1 MSDKSN
7 HQGRAYEYAWCLAL
21 EQKLSV
27 FKKVI
32 VDKQNGFNACY
43 RAYESLEKSLQER
56 YLESAKQGVLLLL
69 DCEPLLS
76 EVIGSSQNGITLSLQ
91 KDKLGEIGDIRDI
104 LIYFDRFCIGLSIK
118 HNHDALKHSRLSKN
132 LDFGGKW
139 LGVGVSQNYKDTIK
153 PLFERLENAKK
164 EGMLWRDFPNKE
176 QEIYAPLLQAFK
188 KEVLRIDENKK
199 NKVPQKMVE
208 YLLGKYDFYKAI
220 LLEREQKTKLEAYHF
235 HNTLN
240 RSVKNKPKRIIPLSK
255 LPTRMIYFDFKPK
268 SFNTLELVLD
278 EGWSFSLRIHNAS
291 SRVEPSL
298 KFDIKLLSKPESVAV
313 FIVGFLGKQ
322 KSSILIK
329 Y

>member
-7 HQGRAYEYAWCLAL
+7 NQGRAYEYAWCLAL

-43 RAYESLEKSLQER
+43 KAYENLEKSLQDH
-56 YLESAKQGVLLLL
+56 YLESAKQGVSLLL

-76 EVIGSSQNGITLSLQ
+76 EVIGSSQNEITLSLQ

-104 LIYFDRFCIGLSIK
+104 LIYFDKFCIGLSIK
-118 HNHDALKHSRLSKN
+118 HNHDAVKHSRLSKD
-132 LDFGGKW
+132 LDFGEKW

-176 QEIYAPLLQAFK
+176 QEIYTPLLQAFK

-208 YLLGKYDFYKAI
+208 YLARQIRFLQSDFVRK
-220 LLEREQKTKLEAYHF
+220 RTK
-235 HNTLN
+235 N
-240 RSVKNKPKRIIPLSK
+240 
-255 LPTRMIYFDFKPK
+255 
-268 SFNTLELVLD
+268 
-278 EGWSFSLRIHNAS
+278 
-291 SRVEPSL
+291 
-298 KFDIKLLSKPESVAV
+298 
-313 FIVGFLGKQ
+313 
-322 KSSILIK
+322 
-329 Y
+329 

>member
-7 HQGRAYEYAWCLAL
+7 NQGRAYEYAWCLAL

-27 FKKVI
+27 LKKVI

-76 EVIGSSQNGITLSLQ
+76 EIIESSQNGITLSLQ

-118 HNHDALKHSRLSKN
+118 HNHDAVKHSRLSKD
-132 LDFGGKW
+132 LDFGEKW
-139 LGVGVSQNYKDTIK
+139 LGVRVSQNYKDTIK

-188 KEVLRIDENKK
+188 KEVLRIDENKE

-235 HNTLN
+235 NNTLN

-268 SFNTLELVLD
+268 SFNTLELVLN

-291 SRVEPSL
+291 SKVEPSL

-313 FIVGFLGKQ
+313 FIVGF
-322 KSSILIK
+322 
-329 Y
+329 

>member
-7 HQGRAYEYAWCLAL
+7 NQGRAYEYAWCLAL

-76 EVIGSSQNGITLSLQ
+76 EVIGSSQNEITLTLQ

-104 LIYFDRFCIGLSIK
+104 LIYFDRFCIGLSTK
-118 HNHDALKHSRLSKN
+118 HNHDALKHSRLSKD
-132 LDFGGKW
+132 LDFGKKW

-188 KEVLRIDENKK
+188 KEVLRIDEDKK

-235 HNTLN
+235 NNTLN

-313 FIVGFLGKQ
+313 FIVGF
-322 KSSILIK
+322 
-329 Y
+329 

>member
-1 MSDKSN
+1 MSNKSN
-7 HQGRAYEYAWCLAL
+7 NQGRAYEYAWCLAL

-27 FKKVI
+27 LKKVI

-76 EVIGSSQNGITLSLQ
+76 EVIGSSQNEITLSLQ
-91 KDKLGEIGDIRDI
+91 KDKLGEIGDVRDI

-118 HNHDALKHSRLSKN
+118 YNHEATKHSRLSKD

-139 LGVGVSQNYKDTIK
+139 LGVRVSQNYKDTIK

-235 HNTLN
+235 NNTLN

-268 SFNTLELVLD
+268 SFNTLELVLN

-313 FIVGFLGKQ
+313 FIVGF
-322 KSSILIK
+322 
-329 Y
+329 

>member
-7 HQGRAYEYAWCLAL
+7 NQGRAYEYAWCLAL

-91 KDKLGEIGDIRDI
+91 KDKLGEIGDVRDI
-104 LIYFDRFCIGLSIK
+104 LIYFDRFYIGLSIK
-118 HNHDALKHSRLSKN
+118 HNHDAIKHSRLSKD

-268 SFNTLELVLD
+268 SFNTLELVLN

-291 SRVEPSL
+291 SKVEPSL

-313 FIVGFLGKQ
+313 FIVGF
-322 KSSILIK
+322 
-329 Y
+329 

>member
-7 HQGRAYEYAWCLAL
+7 NQGRAYEYAWCLAL

-27 FKKVI
+27 FKKVV

-76 EVIGSSQNGITLSLQ
+76 EVIGSSQNEITLSLQ
-91 KDKLGEIGDIRDI
+91 KDKLGEIGDVRDI
-104 LIYFDRFCIGLSIK
+104 LIYFDRFYIGLSIK
-118 HNHDALKHSRLSKN
+118 HNHDAVKHSRLSKD
-132 LDFGGKW
+132 LDFGEKW

-153 PLFERLENAKK
+153 PLFEKLENAKK

-220 LLEREQKTKLEAYHF
+220 LLEKKQKTKLEAYHF

-313 FIVGFLGKQ
+313 FIVGF
-322 KSSILIK
+322 
-329 Y
+329 

>member
-1 MSDKSN
+1 MSNKSN
-7 HQGRAYEYAWCLAL
+7 NQGRAYEYAWCLAL

-27 FKKVI
+27 LKKVI

-76 EVIGSSQNGITLSLQ
+76 EVIGSSQNEITLSLQ

-118 HNHDALKHSRLSKN
+118 HNHDAVKHSRLSKD
-132 LDFGGKW
+132 LDFGKKW

-188 KEVLRIDENKK
+188 KEVLRIDENKE

-235 HNTLN
+235 NNTLN
-240 RSVKNKPKRIIPLSK
+240 RSVKNKPKKIIPLSK

-268 SFNTLELVLD
+268 SFNTLELVLN

-313 FIVGFLGKQ
+313 FIVEF
-322 KSSILIK
+322 
-329 Y
+329 

>member
-7 HQGRAYEYAWCLAL
+7 NQGRAYEYAWCLAL

-43 RAYESLEKSLQER
+43 RAYENLEKSLQER

-76 EVIGSSQNGITLSLQ
+76 EVIGSSQNEITLSLQ

-118 HNHDALKHSRLSKN
+118 HNHDALKHSRLSKD
-132 LDFGGKW
+132 LDFGKKW

-188 KEVLRIDENKK
+188 KEVLRIDEDKK

-235 HNTLN
+235 NNTLN

-313 FIVGFLGKQ
+313 FIVGF
-322 KSSILIK
+322 
-329 Y
+329 

>member
-7 HQGRAYEYAWCLAL
+7 NQGRAYEYAWFLAL

-76 EVIGSSQNGITLSLQ
+76 EVIGSSQNEITLSLQ

-118 HNHDALKHSRLSKN
+118 HNHDAVKHSRLSKD
-132 LDFGGKW
+132 LDFGEKW
-139 LGVGVSQNYKDTIK
+139 LGVRVSQNYKDTIK

-188 KEVLRIDENKK
+188 KEVLRIDENEK
-199 NKVPQKMVE
+199 NKAPQKMVE

-235 HNTLN
+235 NNTLN

-313 FIVGFLGKQ
+313 FIVEF
-322 KSSILIK
+322 
-329 Y
+329 

>member
-7 HQGRAYEYAWCLAL
+7 NQGRAYEYAWCLAL

-27 FKKVI
+27 FKKVV
-32 VDKQNGFNACY
+32 VDKQNGFNAAN

-104 LIYFDRFCIGLSIK
+104 LIYFDRFCVGLSIK
-118 HNHDALKHSRLSKN
+118 HNHEALKHSRLSKD
-132 LDFGGKW
+132 LDFGEKW

-164 EGMLWRDFPNKE
+164 EGMSWRDFPNKE
-176 QEIYAPLLQAFK
+176 QEIYTPLLQAFK
-188 KEVLRIDENKK
+188 KEVLRIDGNKK

-313 FIVGFLGKQ
+313 FIVGF
-322 KSSILIK
+322 
-329 Y
+329 

>member
-1 MSDKSN
+1 LSDKSN
-7 HQGRAYEYAWCLAL
+7 NQGRAYEYAWCLAL

-27 FKKVI
+27 LKKVI
-32 VDKQNGFNACY
+32 VDKQNGFNTCY

-76 EVIGSSQNGITLSLQ
+76 EVIGSSQNEITLSLQ

-118 HNHDALKHSRLSKN
+118 HNHDAVKHSRLSKD

-139 LGVGVSQNYKDTIK
+139 LGVRVSQNYKDTIK

-235 HNTLN
+235 NNTLN
-240 RSVKNKPKRIIPLSK
+240 RSMKNKPKRIIPLSK

-268 SFNTLELVLD
+268 SFNTLELVLN

-291 SRVEPSL
+291 SKVEPSL
-298 KFDIKLLSKPESVAV
+298 KFDIKLLSIPVSIAV
-313 FIVGFLGKQ
+313 FIVGF
-322 KSSILIK
+322 
-329 Y
+329 

>member
-56 YLESAKQGVLLLL
+56 YLESTKQGVLLLL

-91 KDKLGEIGDIRDI
+91 KDKLGEIGDVRDI

-118 HNHDALKHSRLSKN
+118 HNHDALKHSRLSKD
-132 LDFGGKW
+132 LDFGEKW

-164 EGMLWRDFPNKE
+164 ESMLWRDFPNKE

-188 KEVLRIDENKK
+188 KEVLRIDEDKK

-313 FIVGFLGKQ
+313 FIVGF
-322 KSSILIK
+322 
-329 Y
+329 

>member
-7 HQGRAYEYAWCLAL
+7 NQGRAYEYAWCLAL

-43 RAYESLEKSLQER
+43 RAYESLEKSLQDR

-69 DCEPLLS
+69 DCEPLLN
-76 EVIGSSQNGITLSLQ
+76 EVIESSQNEITLSLQ

-118 HNHDALKHSRLSKN
+118 HNHDAVKHSRLSKD
-132 LDFGGKW
+132 LDFGKKW

-176 QEIYAPLLQAFK
+176 QEIYAPLLQDFK

-235 HNTLN
+235 NNTLN

-313 FIVGFLGKQ
+313 FIVGF
-322 KSSILIK
+322 
-329 Y
+329 

>member
-7 HQGRAYEYAWCLAL
+7 NQGRAYEYAWCLAL

-32 VDKQNGFNACY
+32 VDKQNGFNAAN

-76 EVIGSSQNGITLSLQ
+76 EVIGSSQNEITLSLQ

-118 HNHDALKHSRLSKN
+118 HNHDAVKHSRLSKD
-132 LDFGGKW
+132 LDFGEKW

-188 KEVLRIDENKK
+188 KEILRIDGNKK

-235 HNTLN
+235 NNTLN

-313 FIVGFLGKQ
+313 FIVGF
-322 KSSILIK
+322 
-329 Y
+329 

>member
-7 HQGRAYEYAWCLAL
+7 NQGRAYEYAWCLAL

-32 VDKQNGFNACY
+32 VDKQNGFNAAN
-43 RAYESLEKSLQER
+43 RAYESLEKSLQDR

-76 EVIGSSQNGITLSLQ
+76 EVIGSSQNEITLSLQ

-118 HNHDALKHSRLSKN
+118 HNHDAVKHSRLSKD
-132 LDFGGKW
+132 LDFGEKW

-153 PLFERLENAKK
+153 PLFEKLENTKK

-235 HNTLN
+235 NNTLN

-313 FIVGFLGKQ
+313 FIVGF
-322 KSSILIK
+322 
-329 Y
+329 

>member
-1 MSDKSN
+1 MSNKSN
-7 HQGRAYEYAWCLAL
+7 NQGRAYEYAWFLAL

-76 EVIGSSQNGITLSLQ
+76 EVIGSSQNEITLSLQ

-118 HNHDALKHSRLSKN
+118 HNHDAVKHSRLSKD
-132 LDFGGKW
+132 LDFGEKW
-139 LGVGVSQNYKDTIK
+139 LGVRVSQNYKDTIK

-188 KEVLRIDENKK
+188 KEILRIDENKK

-235 HNTLN
+235 NNTLN
-240 RSVKNKPKRIIPLSK
+240 RSVKNKPKKIIPLSK
-255 LPTRMIYFDFKPK
+255 LPTRIIYFDFKPK
-268 SFNTLELVLD
+268 SFNTLELVLN

-291 SRVEPSL
+291 SKVEPSL

-313 FIVGFLGKQ
+313 FIVEF
-322 KSSILIK
+322 
-329 Y
+329 

>member
-7 HQGRAYEYAWCLAL
+7 NQGRAYEYAWCLAL

-32 VDKQNGFNACY
+32 VDKQNGFNAAN

-76 EVIGSSQNGITLSLQ
+76 EVIGSLQNEITLSLQ

-118 HNHDALKHSRLSKN
+118 HNHDAVKHSRLSKD
-132 LDFGGKW
+132 LDFGEKW
-139 LGVGVSQNYKDTIK
+139 LGVKVSQNYKDTIK

-188 KEVLRIDENKK
+188 KEVLRIDENEK

-235 HNTLN
+235 NNTLN
-240 RSVKNKPKRIIPLSK
+240 RSLKNKPKRIIPLSK

-268 SFNTLELVLD
+268 SFNTLELVLN

-298 KFDIKLLSKPESVAV
+298 KFDIKLLSIPVSVAV
-313 FIVGFLGKQ
+313 FIVGF
-322 KSSILIK
+322 
-329 Y
+329 

>member
-7 HQGRAYEYAWCLAL
+7 NQGRAYEYAWCLAL

-27 FKKVI
+27 LKKVI

-76 EVIGSSQNGITLSLQ
+76 EVIGSSQNEITLSLQ
-91 KDKLGEIGDIRDI
+91 KDKLGEIGDVRDI

-118 HNHDALKHSRLSKN
+118 HNHDAVKHSRLSKD
-132 LDFGGKW
+132 LDFGKKW
-139 LGVGVSQNYKDTIK
+139 LGVGVSQHYKDTIK

-235 HNTLN
+235 NNTLN
-240 RSVKNKPKRIIPLSK
+240 RSVKNKPKKIIPLSK

-268 SFNTLELVLD
+268 SFNTLELVLN

-291 SRVEPSL
+291 SKVEPSL
-298 KFDIKLLSKPESVAV
+298 KFDIKLLSIPVSVAV
-313 FIVGFLGKQ
+313 FIVEF
-322 KSSILIK
+322 
-329 Y
+329 

>member
-7 HQGRAYEYAWCLAL
+7 NQGRAYEYAWCLAL

-91 KDKLGEIGDIRDI
+91 KDKLGEIGDVRDI

-132 LDFGGKW
+132 LDFGEKW

-220 LLEREQKTKLEAYHF
+220 LLEREQKTKLETYHF

-313 FIVGFLGKQ
+313 FIVGF
-322 KSSILIK
+322 
-329 Y
+329 

>member
-7 HQGRAYEYAWCLAL
+7 NQGRAYEYAWCLAL

-27 FKKVI
+27 LKKVI

-76 EVIGSSQNGITLSLQ
+76 EVIGSSQNEITLSLQ
-91 KDKLGEIGDIRDI
+91 KDKLGEIGDVRDI

-118 HNHDALKHSRLSKN
+118 HNHDAVKHSRLSKN
-132 LDFGGKW
+132 LDFGKKW
-139 LGVGVSQNYKDTIK
+139 LGVGVSQHYKDTIK

-188 KEVLRIDENKK
+188 KEILRIDENKK

-235 HNTLN
+235 NNTLN
-240 RSVKNKPKRIIPLSK
+240 RSVKNKPKKIIPLSK

-268 SFNTLELVLD
+268 SFNTLELVLN

-291 SRVEPSL
+291 SKVEPSL
-298 KFDIKLLSKPESVAV
+298 KFDIKLLSIPVSVAV
-313 FIVGFLGKQ
+313 FIVEF
-322 KSSILIK
+322 
-329 Y
+329 

>member
-7 HQGRAYEYAWCLAL
+7 NQGRAYEYAWCLAL

-76 EVIGSSQNGITLSLQ
+76 EVIGSSQNKITLSLQ
-91 KDKLGEIGDIRDI
+91 KNKLGEIGDIRDI

-118 HNHDALKHSRLSKN
+118 HNHDALKHSRLSKD
-132 LDFGGKW
+132 LDFGEKW

-153 PLFERLENAKK
+153 LLFERLENAKK

-188 KEVLRIDENKK
+188 KEVLRIDGNKK

-235 HNTLN
+235 NNTLN

-313 FIVGFLGKQ
+313 FIVGF
-322 KSSILIK
+322 
-329 Y
+329 

>member
-7 HQGRAYEYAWCLAL
+7 NQGRAYEYAWCLAL

-32 VDKQNGFNACY
+32 VDKQNGFNAAN

-76 EVIGSSQNGITLSLQ
+76 KVIGSSQNEITLSLQ
-91 KDKLGEIGDIRDI
+91 KDKLGEIGDVRDI
-104 LIYFDRFCIGLSIK
+104 LIYFDRFCIGLSVK
-118 HNHDALKHSRLSKN
+118 HNHDAIKHSRLSKN
-132 LDFGGKW
+132 LDFGEKW

-313 FIVGFLGKQ
+313 FIVGF
-322 KSSILIK
+322 
-329 Y
+329 

>member
-1 MSDKSN
+1 M
-7 HQGRAYEYAWCLAL
+7 
-21 EQKLSV
+21 SV

-91 KDKLGEIGDIRDI
+91 KDKLGEIGDVRDI

-118 HNHDALKHSRLSKN
+118 HNHDALKHSRLSKD
-132 LDFGGKW
+132 LDFGEKW

-164 EGMLWRDFPNKE
+164 ESMLWRDFPNKE

-188 KEVLRIDENKK
+188 KEVLRIDEDKK

-313 FIVGFLGKQ
+313 FIVGF
-322 KSSILIK
+322 
-329 Y
+329 

>member
-1 MSDKSN
+1 MSNKSN
-7 HQGRAYEYAWCLAL
+7 NQGRAYEYAWCLAL

-27 FKKVI
+27 LKKVI

-76 EVIGSSQNGITLSLQ
+76 EVIGSSQNEITLSLQ

-118 HNHDALKHSRLSKN
+118 HNHDAVKHSRLSKD
-132 LDFGGKW
+132 LDFGEKW
-139 LGVGVSQNYKDTIK
+139 LGVRVSQNYKDTIK

-188 KEVLRIDENKK
+188 KEVLRIDENEK

-235 HNTLN
+235 NNTLN

-313 FIVGFLGKQ
+313 FIVEF
-322 KSSILIK
+322 
-329 Y
+329 

>member
-7 HQGRAYEYAWCLAL
+7 NQGRAYEYAWYLAL

-27 FKKVI
+27 LKKVI

-76 EVIGSSQNGITLSLQ
+76 EVIGSSQNEITLSLQ

-118 HNHDALKHSRLSKN
+118 HNHDAVKHSRLSKD

-139 LGVGVSQNYKDTIK
+139 LGVRVSQNYKDTIK

-188 KEVLRIDENKK
+188 KEILRIDENKE

-235 HNTLN
+235 NNTLN
-240 RSVKNKPKRIIPLSK
+240 RSMKNKPKRIIPLSK

-268 SFNTLELVLD
+268 SFNTLELVLN

-313 FIVGFLGKQ
+313 FIVGF
-322 KSSILIK
+322 
-329 Y
+329 

>member
-7 HQGRAYEYAWCLAL
+7 NQGRAYEYAWCLAL

-43 RAYESLEKSLQER
+43 RAYESLEKSLQDR

-76 EVIGSSQNGITLSLQ
+76 EVIESSQNEITLSLQ

-118 HNHDALKHSRLSKN
+118 HNHDALKHSRLSKD
-132 LDFGGKW
+132 LDFGKKW

-153 PLFERLENAKK
+153 TLFERLENAKK

-220 LLEREQKTKLEAYHF
+220 LLEREQKTKLETYHF
-235 HNTLN
+235 NNTLN

-313 FIVGFLGKQ
+313 FIVGF
-322 KSSILIK
+322 
-329 Y
+329 

>member
-7 HQGRAYEYAWCLAL
+7 NQGRAYEYAWYLAL

-32 VDKQNGFNACY
+32 VDKQNGFNAAN

-76 EVIGSSQNGITLSLQ
+76 EVIGSSQNEITLSLQ
-91 KDKLGEIGDIRDI
+91 KDKLGEIGDVRDI

-118 HNHDALKHSRLSKN
+118 HNHDALKHSRLSKD
-132 LDFGGKW
+132 LDFGEKW

-235 HNTLN
+235 NNTLN

-313 FIVGFLGKQ
+313 FIVGF
-322 KSSILIK
+322 
-329 Y
+329 

>member
-7 HQGRAYEYAWCLAL
+7 NQGRAYEYAWCLAL

-76 EVIGSSQNGITLSLQ
+76 EVIGSSQNEITLSLQ
-91 KDKLGEIGDIRDI
+91 KDKFGEIGDIRDI

-132 LDFGGKW
+132 LDFGEKW

-153 PLFERLENAKK
+153 PLFEKLENAKK

-235 HNTLN
+235 NNTLN

-313 FIVGFLGKQ
+313 FIVGF
-322 KSSILIK
+322 
-329 Y
+329 

>member
-7 HQGRAYEYAWCLAL
+7 NQGRAYEYAWCLAL

-43 RAYESLEKSLQER
+43 RAYESLEKSLQDR
-56 YLESAKQGVLLLL
+56 YLESTKQGVLLLL
-69 DCEPLLS
+69 DCEPLLN
-76 EVIGSSQNGITLSLQ
+76 EVIESSQNEITLSLQ

-118 HNHDALKHSRLSKN
+118 HNHDAVKHSRLSKD
-132 LDFGGKW
+132 LDFGKKW

-235 HNTLN
+235 NNTLN

-313 FIVGFLGKQ
+313 FIVGF
-322 KSSILIK
+322 
-329 Y
+329 

>member
-1 MSDKSN
+1 MSNKSN
-7 HQGRAYEYAWCLAL
+7 NQGRAYEYAWCLAL

-27 FKKVI
+27 LKKVI

-76 EVIGSSQNGITLSLQ
+76 EVIESSQNEITLSLQ
-91 KDKLGEIGDIRDI
+91 KDKLGEIGDIQDI

-118 HNHDALKHSRLSKN
+118 HNHDAVKHSRLSKD
-132 LDFGGKW
+132 LDFGKKW
-139 LGVGVSQNYKDTIK
+139 LGVRVSQNYKDTIK

-208 YLLGKYDFYKAI
+208 YLLGRYDFYKAI

-235 HNTLN
+235 NNTLN
-240 RSVKNKPKRIIPLSK
+240 RSVKNKPKKIIPLSK

-268 SFNTLELVLD
+268 SFNTLELVLN

-313 FIVGFLGKQ
+313 FIVGF
-322 KSSILIK
+322 
-329 Y
+329 

>member
-7 HQGRAYEYAWCLAL
+7 NQGRAYEYAWCLAL

-76 EVIGSSQNGITLSLQ
+76 EVIGSSQNEITLSLQ

-118 HNHDALKHSRLSKN
+118 HNHDAVKHSRLSKG
-132 LDFGGKW
+132 LDFGEKW
-139 LGVGVSQNYKDTIK
+139 LGVRVSQNYKDTIK

-188 KEVLRIDENKK
+188 KEVLRIDENEK

-220 LLEREQKTKLEAYHF
+220 LLEREQKTKLETYHF
-235 HNTLN
+235 NNTLN

-268 SFNTLELVLD
+268 SFNTLELVLN

-291 SRVEPSL
+291 SKVEPSL
-298 KFDIKLLSKPESVAV
+298 KFDIKLLSIPESVAV
-313 FIVGFLGKQ
+313 FIVGF
-322 KSSILIK
+322 
-329 Y
+329 

>member
-7 HQGRAYEYAWCLAL
+7 NQGRAYEYAWCLAL

-76 EVIGSSQNGITLSLQ
+76 EVIESSQNGITLSLQ

-132 LDFGGKW
+132 LDFGEKW

-235 HNTLN
+235 NNTLN

-313 FIVGFLGKQ
+313 FIVGF
-322 KSSILIK
+322 
-329 Y
+329 

>member
-1 MSDKSN
+1 MSNKSN
-7 HQGRAYEYAWCLAL
+7 NQGRAYEYAWCLAL

-27 FKKVI
+27 LKKVI
-32 VDKQNGFNACY
+32 VDKQNGFNAAN

-76 EVIGSSQNGITLSLQ
+76 EIIGSLQNEITLSLQ

-118 HNHDALKHSRLSKN
+118 HNHEAIKHSRLSKD
-132 LDFGGKW
+132 LDFGEKW
-139 LGVGVSQNYKDTIK
+139 LGVRVSQNYKDTIK

-235 HNTLN
+235 NNTLN

-268 SFNTLELVLD
+268 SFNTLELVLN

-313 FIVGFLGKQ
+313 FIVGF
-322 KSSILIK
+322 
-329 Y
+329 

>member
-7 HQGRAYEYAWCLAL
+7 NQGRAYEYAWCLAL

-76 EVIGSSQNGITLSLQ
+76 EVIGSSQNEITLSLQ

-118 HNHDALKHSRLSKN
+118 HNHDAIKHSRLSKD
-132 LDFGGKW
+132 LDFGEKW

-176 QEIYAPLLQAFK
+176 QEIYVPLLQAFK

-235 HNTLN
+235 NNTLN

-313 FIVGFLGKQ
+313 FIVGF
-322 KSSILIK
+322 
-329 Y
+329 

>member
-7 HQGRAYEYAWCLAL
+7 NQGRAYEYAWCLAL

-27 FKKVI
+27 FKKVV

-76 EVIGSSQNGITLSLQ
+76 EVIGSSQNEITLSLQ
-91 KDKLGEIGDIRDI
+91 KDKLGEMGDIRDI

-118 HNHDALKHSRLSKN
+118 HNHDAVKHSRLSKD
-132 LDFGGKW
+132 LDFGKKW

-153 PLFERLENAKK
+153 PLFEKLENAKK

-188 KEVLRIDENKK
+188 KEVLRIDEDKK

-235 HNTLN
+235 NNTLN

-313 FIVGFLGKQ
+313 FIVGF
-322 KSSILIK
+322 
-329 Y
+329 

>member
-1 MSDKSN
+1 MSNKSN
-7 HQGRAYEYAWCLAL
+7 NQGRAYEYAWCLAL

-27 FKKVI
+27 LKKVI

-76 EVIGSSQNGITLSLQ
+76 EVIGSSQNEITLSLQ

-118 HNHDALKHSRLSKN
+118 HNHDAVKHSRLSKD

-139 LGVGVSQNYKDTIK
+139 LGVRVSQNYKDTIK

-188 KEVLRIDENKK
+188 KEVLRIDENKE

-235 HNTLN
+235 NNTLN
-240 RSVKNKPKRIIPLSK
+240 RSMKNKPKRIIPLSK

-313 FIVGFLGKQ
+313 FIVGF
-322 KSSILIK
+322 
-329 Y
+329 

>member
-7 HQGRAYEYAWCLAL
+7 NQGRAYEYAWCLAL

-132 LDFGGKW
+132 LDFGEKW
-139 LGVGVSQNYKDTIK
+139 LGVRVSQNYKDTIK

-313 FIVGFLGKQ
+313 FIVGF
-322 KSSILIK
+322 
-329 Y
+329 

>member
-7 HQGRAYEYAWCLAL
+7 NQGRAYEYAWCLAL

-76 EVIGSSQNGITLSLQ
+76 EVIGSSQNGIILSLQ
-91 KDKLGEIGDIRDI
+91 KDKLGEIGDVRDI

-118 HNHDALKHSRLSKN
+118 HNHDALKHSRLSKD
-132 LDFGGKW
+132 LDFGEKW

-188 KEVLRIDENKK
+188 KEVLRIDEDKK

-235 HNTLN
+235 NNTLN

-268 SFNTLELVLD
+268 SFNTLELVLN

-313 FIVGFLGKQ
+313 FIVGF
-322 KSSILIK
+322 
-329 Y
+329 

>member
-7 HQGRAYEYAWCLAL
+7 NQGRAYEYAWCLAL

-27 FKKVI
+27 FKKVV
-32 VDKQNGFNACY
+32 VDKQNGFNAAN

-76 EVIGSSQNGITLSLQ
+76 EVIGSSQNEITLSLQ
-91 KDKLGEIGDIRDI
+91 KDKLGEIGDVRDI
-104 LIYFDRFCIGLSIK
+104 LIYFDRFCIGLSI
-118 HNHDALKHSRLSKN
+118 DALKHSRLSKD
-132 LDFGGKW
+132 LDFGKKW

-164 EGMLWRDFPNKE
+164 EGMLWRNFPNKE

-235 HNTLN
+235 NNTLN

-313 FIVGFLGKQ
+313 FIVGF
-322 KSSILIK
+322 
-329 Y
+329 

>member
-7 HQGRAYEYAWCLAL
+7 NQGRAYEYAWCLAL

-32 VDKQNGFNACY
+32 VDKQNGFNAAN

-76 EVIGSSQNGITLSLQ
+76 EVIGSSQNEITLSLQ
-91 KDKLGEIGDIRDI
+91 KDKLGEMGDIRDI

-118 HNHDALKHSRLSKN
+118 HNHDAIKHSRLSKD
-132 LDFGGKW
+132 LDFGEKW

-188 KEVLRIDENKK
+188 KEVLRIDGNKK

-235 HNTLN
+235 NNTLN

-313 FIVGFLGKQ
+313 FIVGF
-322 KSSILIK
+322 
-329 Y
+329 